1 MKILILS
8 TSPRTGSYTL
18 RASTYLKSVLATELP
33 GADIT
38 LLDFAGFDISP
49 LGKGGFPSD
58 PTTAFQS
65 ELLES
70 WQSASLIIFCSPE
83 YNWTASAETFILLER
98 MGSRTYRDFFD
109 NKVFAVAGVSS
120 GRGGRQPALDISRVL
135 SKIIGFLGTESVVS
149 SKILEIH
156 EVGHNLNE
164 QAQSTGSAVFE
175 DGMRNFVRYN
185 LRLTRRWF
193 HLPSSES

>member
-8 TSPRTGSYTL
+8 TSPRTGSFTL
-18 RASTYLKSVLATELP
+18 RASTYLKSVLASEIP
-33 GADIT
+33 EAEIT

-58 PTTAFQS
+58 PITAFQS

-70 WQSASLIIFCSPE
+70 WQSAGLIIFCSPE

-98 MGSRTYRDFFD
+98 LGNGSFRDFFD

-120 GRGGRQPALDISRVL
+120 GRGGRQPCLDISRVL
-135 SKIIGFLGTESVVS
+135 SKIIGFLGTESIVS

-156 EVGHNLNE
+156 EVGQNLNE
-164 QAQSTGSAVFE
+164 QSQSTGSSVFE
-175 DGMRNFVRYN
+175 DSALKFTRYSI
-185 LRLTRRWF
+185 RLARRWF
-193 HLPSSES
+193 LSNSSE

>member
-8 TSPRTGSYTL
+8 TSPRTGSFTL
-18 RASTYLKSVLATELP
+18 RASAFLKSVLASEIP
-33 GADIT
+33 EAEIT

-58 PTTAFQS
+58 PVTAFQA

-98 MGSRTYRDFFD
+98 IGNRSFRDFFD

-135 SKIIGFLGTESVVS
+135 SKIIGFLGTESIVS

-156 EVGHNLNE
+156 EVGQNLNE
-164 QAQSTGSAVFE
+164 QAHSTGNAVFE
-175 DGMRNFVRYN
+175 DSVLNFARYN
-185 LRLTRRWF
+185 LRLSRRW
-193 HLPSSES
+193 LLSNSSE